1 MKKLTMTKHNHLT
14 KSASKPIKTKPTK
27 APVPAKPKQIKPKPT
42 QPIKVPAKNIA
53 PKTSAKAS
61 KATTG
66 PQQAPQLQLSDFK
79 LQTSV
84 DNIGIQITTT
94 YLGNAIH
101 RFTLPVADYAGWQ
114 RMTMQQ
120 KHMYVRARTFVNAF
134 ENDLR
139 IIQTWY
145 SLLFRYW
152 IICLQELRRQNKHRN
167 LTGRYFSITGSP

>member
-42 QPIKVPAKNIA
+42 QPIKVPAKNTA
-53 PKTSAKAS
+53 PKASAKAS
-61 KATTG
+61 KATTR

-101 RFTLPVADYAGWQ
+101 RFTLSVAEYAEWQ
-114 RMTMQQ
+114 RANPQR
-120 KHMYVRARTFVNAF
+120 KYVYVQARTVASAF
-134 ENDLR
+134 FGDLM
-139 IIQTWY
+139 II
-145 SLLFRYW
+145 
-152 IICLQELRRQNKHRN
+152 N
-167 LTGRYFSITGSP
+167 LVVTTTIQILDNIFARAQAQQRSRHIQQQA